1 MGVYIKG
8 MKKPKECT
16 ACPSGLSVCI
26 GCDAFFTGNRPRVRV
41 REDCPIVEVT
51 EPHGRLIDADKLD
64 AYKLPSKKRD
74 FKTWHKHPVF
84 VFNSALDMVKNN
96 APTVIEAE
104 GE

>member
-26 GCDAFFTGNRPRVRV
+26 GCDAFFTGNRPRGRV

-51 EPHGRLIDADKLD
+51 EPHGRLIDVTKIPYLECADPEVAEL
-64 AYKLPSKKRD
+64 
-74 FKTWHKHPVF
+74 VGE
-84 VFNSALDMVKNN
+84 AL
-96 APTVIEAE
+96 TVIEAE
-104 GE
+104 GDE